1 MESRRTEEF
10 IELLSQVPE
19 ERRWC
24 TEYVQGK
31 YMLMC
36 SHESDG
42 DEEKACEVAK
52 EIINNID
59 LDVTDADI
67 IRTCYDVMA
76 RNGDFEAFMIAMEWN
91 RPMSK
96 KFYLPRARL
105 LKKHGLIDALQG
117 LQDDKYDLVVL
128 NMPPRSGKLI
138 SDDTPVLTRNGW
150 KTHGNLGVGDYVLN
164 DKGNFVLVE
173 DVSPKDYAE
182 YEVWFSNGDKI
193 KCHGNH
199 EWLVYDRH
207 VGKNVVRETRYMI
220 GKIRDCYSDDTCNHY
235 RFLIPQKEPVKG
247 NYNFLPVDPYT
258 YGAWLGDGTNA
269 NPYITGPKTDEV
281 IAQTIE
287 NNGYKIR
294 HIWVNKVTGVLT
306 YSFEGLRESLQCL
319 GLSHSRRNTKKYIH
333 SMYLTA
339 SLSQR
344 LELLAGLLDTDGT
357 YSKKE
362 HRYHYSTTDETL
374 KNDVVSL
381 ISTFGWR
388 ASVIACEPKLSTSN
402 VQGKKVCWVISFNP
416 TMEVPCK
423 VPRKQNKSFSKP
435 RRVSII
441 DIKPLKEKVIGNC
454 IQVEGGIYL
463 VGRQLIPTHNSTL
476 SIFFLAM
483 RAALY
488 PELSILGNGCTTV
501 LTDSFYKEFLNFVT
515 SDEYRFSEIF
525 PSINIVNKSSE
536 YDYLDFN
543 TEKRFHTVTFRSVDA
558 TTTGVAEASN
568 LLYCDDLV
576 KDVETANSKER
587 LDKLY
592 HTYTGTMKDR
602 KVSRLCKDGVYRS
615 CPELHVNTPWSIHDV
630 TSRVIKDA
638 EKMENDDRVKIVSV
652 PCWDEERR
660 SNFEYDYGK
669 GFNTRYYEEMEV
681 AEDPVIFSAKYL
693 MKPIEREGRPFERD
707 SLIYFDELPL
717 DDKGNTKVPDRV
729 VAYNDVSHGG
739 NDYMSM
745 PIAYVYGTDVYI
757 VDVLFMRKFDGDAY
771 SRPKVCEKIINWKI
785 ASCGFEKNNG
795 GDFYESLIHE
805 DLMSLGVRCHTI
817 AFNASTRQS
826 KLDRILSCQSDIHGD
841 SMLNGTFRL
850 FFRNP
855 ASLHKNSEY
864 MAFLENLWGW
874 SQKEGSIQKSQH
886 DDAPDSLAGL
896 IINMLG
902 KRVRGGFSLYD
913 IRDAGY

>member
-24 TEYVQGK
+24 KEYVQGK

-59 LDVTDADI
+59 LDISDDDI

-128 NMPPRSGKLI
+128 NMPPRSGK
-138 SDDTPVLTRNGW
+138 
-150 KTHGNLGVGDYVLN
+150 
-164 DKGNFVLVE
+164 
-173 DVSPKDYAE
+173 
-182 YEVWFSNGDKI
+182 
-193 KCHGNH
+193 
-199 EWLVYDRH
+199 
-207 VGKNVVRETRYMI
+207 
-220 GKIRDCYSDDTCNHY
+220 
-235 RFLIPQKEPVKG
+235 
-247 NYNFLPVDPYT
+247 
-258 YGAWLGDGTNA
+258 
-269 NPYITGPKTDEV
+269 
-281 IAQTIE
+281 
-287 NNGYKIR
+287 
-294 HIWVNKVTGVLT
+294 
-306 YSFEGLRESLQCL
+306 
-319 GLSHSRRNTKKYIH
+319 
-333 SMYLTA
+333 
-339 SLSQR
+339 
-344 LELLAGLLDTDGT
+344 
-357 YSKKE
+357 
-362 HRYHYSTTDETL
+362 
-374 KNDVVSL
+374 
-381 ISTFGWR
+381 
-388 ASVIACEPKLSTSN
+388 
-402 VQGKKVCWVISFNP
+402 
-416 TMEVPCK
+416 
-423 VPRKQNKSFSKP
+423 
-435 RRVSII
+435 
-441 DIKPLKEKVIGNC
+441 
-454 IQVEGGIYL
+454 
-463 VGRQLIPTHNSTL
+463 STL

-525 PSINIVNKSSE
+525 PSISIVNKSSE

-576 KDVETANSKER
+576 KDVETANSKDR

-615 CPELHVNTPWSIHDV
+615 CPELHVNTPWSVHDV

-652 PCWDEERR
+652 PCWDEQRR

-717 DDKGNTKVPDRV
+717 DEKGNVKVPDRI

-745 PIAYVYGTDVYI
+745 PVAYVYGTDVYI

-805 DLMSLGVRCHTI
+805 DLVNLGVRCHTI

-855 ASLHKNSEY
+855 ASLQKNSEY

-874 SQKEGSIQKSQH
+874 NQKEGSIQKIGRAH
-886 DDAPDSLAGL
+886 
-896 IINMLG
+896 
-902 KRVRGGFSLYD
+902 V
-913 IRDAGY
+913 

>member
-24 TEYVQGK
+24 KEYVQGK

-59 LDVTDADI
+59 LDVTDDDI

-128 NMPPRSGKLI
+128 NMPPRSGK
-138 SDDTPVLTRNGW
+138 
-150 KTHGNLGVGDYVLN
+150 
-164 DKGNFVLVE
+164 
-173 DVSPKDYAE
+173 
-182 YEVWFSNGDKI
+182 
-193 KCHGNH
+193 
-199 EWLVYDRH
+199 
-207 VGKNVVRETRYMI
+207 
-220 GKIRDCYSDDTCNHY
+220 
-235 RFLIPQKEPVKG
+235 
-247 NYNFLPVDPYT
+247 
-258 YGAWLGDGTNA
+258 
-269 NPYITGPKTDEV
+269 
-281 IAQTIE
+281 
-287 NNGYKIR
+287 
-294 HIWVNKVTGVLT
+294 
-306 YSFEGLRESLQCL
+306 
-319 GLSHSRRNTKKYIH
+319 
-333 SMYLTA
+333 
-339 SLSQR
+339 
-344 LELLAGLLDTDGT
+344 
-357 YSKKE
+357 
-362 HRYHYSTTDETL
+362 
-374 KNDVVSL
+374 
-381 ISTFGWR
+381 
-388 ASVIACEPKLSTSN
+388 
-402 VQGKKVCWVISFNP
+402 
-416 TMEVPCK
+416 
-423 VPRKQNKSFSKP
+423 
-435 RRVSII
+435 
-441 DIKPLKEKVIGNC
+441 
-454 IQVEGGIYL
+454 
-463 VGRQLIPTHNSTL
+463 STL

-717 DDKGNTKVPDRV
+717 DDKGNTKLPDRV

-874 SQKEGSIQKSQH
+874 SQKEGSVQKSQH

>member
-24 TEYVQGK
+24 KEYVQGK

-52 EIINNID
+52 EIISNID
-59 LDVTDADI
+59 LDVSDDDI

-128 NMPPRSGKLI
+128 NMPPRSGK
-138 SDDTPVLTRNGW
+138 
-150 KTHGNLGVGDYVLN
+150 
-164 DKGNFVLVE
+164 
-173 DVSPKDYAE
+173 
-182 YEVWFSNGDKI
+182 
-193 KCHGNH
+193 
-199 EWLVYDRH
+199 
-207 VGKNVVRETRYMI
+207 
-220 GKIRDCYSDDTCNHY
+220 
-235 RFLIPQKEPVKG
+235 
-247 NYNFLPVDPYT
+247 
-258 YGAWLGDGTNA
+258 
-269 NPYITGPKTDEV
+269 
-281 IAQTIE
+281 
-287 NNGYKIR
+287 
-294 HIWVNKVTGVLT
+294 
-306 YSFEGLRESLQCL
+306 
-319 GLSHSRRNTKKYIH
+319 
-333 SMYLTA
+333 
-339 SLSQR
+339 
-344 LELLAGLLDTDGT
+344 
-357 YSKKE
+357 
-362 HRYHYSTTDETL
+362 
-374 KNDVVSL
+374 
-381 ISTFGWR
+381 
-388 ASVIACEPKLSTSN
+388 
-402 VQGKKVCWVISFNP
+402 
-416 TMEVPCK
+416 
-423 VPRKQNKSFSKP
+423 
-435 RRVSII
+435 
-441 DIKPLKEKVIGNC
+441 
-454 IQVEGGIYL
+454 
-463 VGRQLIPTHNSTL
+463 STL
-476 SIFFLAM
+476 SIFFLTM

-525 PSINIVNKSSE
+525 PNIKIVNKSSE

-630 TSRVIKDA
+630 TSRVIRDA

-785 ASCGFEKNNG
+785 SSCGFEKNNG

-805 DLMSLGVRCHTI
+805 DLVNLGVRCHTI

-826 KLDRILSCQSDIHGD
+826 KLDRILSCQADIHGD
-841 SMLNGTFRL
+841 SMLSGTFRL

>member
-19 ERRWC
+19 ERLWC
-24 TEYVQGK
+24 KEYVQGK

-59 LDVTDADI
+59 LDVTDDDI

-128 NMPPRSGKLI
+128 NMPPRSGK
-138 SDDTPVLTRNGW
+138 
-150 KTHGNLGVGDYVLN
+150 
-164 DKGNFVLVE
+164 
-173 DVSPKDYAE
+173 
-182 YEVWFSNGDKI
+182 
-193 KCHGNH
+193 
-199 EWLVYDRH
+199 
-207 VGKNVVRETRYMI
+207 
-220 GKIRDCYSDDTCNHY
+220 
-235 RFLIPQKEPVKG
+235 
-247 NYNFLPVDPYT
+247 
-258 YGAWLGDGTNA
+258 
-269 NPYITGPKTDEV
+269 
-281 IAQTIE
+281 
-287 NNGYKIR
+287 
-294 HIWVNKVTGVLT
+294 
-306 YSFEGLRESLQCL
+306 
-319 GLSHSRRNTKKYIH
+319 
-333 SMYLTA
+333 
-339 SLSQR
+339 
-344 LELLAGLLDTDGT
+344 
-357 YSKKE
+357 
-362 HRYHYSTTDETL
+362 
-374 KNDVVSL
+374 
-381 ISTFGWR
+381 
-388 ASVIACEPKLSTSN
+388 
-402 VQGKKVCWVISFNP
+402 
-416 TMEVPCK
+416 
-423 VPRKQNKSFSKP
+423 
-435 RRVSII
+435 
-441 DIKPLKEKVIGNC
+441 
-454 IQVEGGIYL
+454 
-463 VGRQLIPTHNSTL
+463 STL

-525 PSINIVNKSSE
+525 PNIKIVNKSSE

-630 TSRVIKDA
+630 TSRVIRDA
-638 EKMENDDRVKIVSV
+638 EKMENSDRVKIVSV

-785 ASCGFEKNNG
+785 SSCGFEKNNG

-805 DLMSLGVRCHTI
+805 DLVNLGVRCHTI

-855 ASLHKNSEY
+855 ASLQKNSEY

-886 DDAPDSLAGL
+886 DRKLSPS
-896 IINMLG
+896 IVMC
-902 KRVRGGFSLYD
+902 
-913 IRDAGY
+913 

>member
-24 TEYVQGK
+24 KEYVQGK

-59 LDVTDADI
+59 LDVSDDDI

-128 NMPPRSGKLI
+128 NMPPRSGK
-138 SDDTPVLTRNGW
+138 
-150 KTHGNLGVGDYVLN
+150 
-164 DKGNFVLVE
+164 
-173 DVSPKDYAE
+173 
-182 YEVWFSNGDKI
+182 
-193 KCHGNH
+193 
-199 EWLVYDRH
+199 
-207 VGKNVVRETRYMI
+207 
-220 GKIRDCYSDDTCNHY
+220 
-235 RFLIPQKEPVKG
+235 
-247 NYNFLPVDPYT
+247 
-258 YGAWLGDGTNA
+258 
-269 NPYITGPKTDEV
+269 
-281 IAQTIE
+281 
-287 NNGYKIR
+287 
-294 HIWVNKVTGVLT
+294 
-306 YSFEGLRESLQCL
+306 
-319 GLSHSRRNTKKYIH
+319 
-333 SMYLTA
+333 
-339 SLSQR
+339 
-344 LELLAGLLDTDGT
+344 
-357 YSKKE
+357 
-362 HRYHYSTTDETL
+362 
-374 KNDVVSL
+374 
-381 ISTFGWR
+381 
-388 ASVIACEPKLSTSN
+388 
-402 VQGKKVCWVISFNP
+402 
-416 TMEVPCK
+416 
-423 VPRKQNKSFSKP
+423 
-435 RRVSII
+435 
-441 DIKPLKEKVIGNC
+441 
-454 IQVEGGIYL
+454 
-463 VGRQLIPTHNSTL
+463 STL

-525 PSINIVNKSSE
+525 PNIKIVNKSSE

-615 CPELHVNTPWSIHDV
+615 CPELHVNTPWSVHDV
-630 TSRVIKDA
+630 TSRVIRDA

-669 GFNTRYYEEMEV
+669 GFDTRYYEEMEV

-805 DLMSLGVRCHTI
+805 DLVNLGVRCHTI

-855 ASLHKNSEY
+855 ASLQKNSEY

-874 SQKEGSIQKSQH
+874 SQKEGSIQKSQK

>member
-24 TEYVQGK
+24 KEYVQGK

-59 LDVTDADI
+59 LDVTDDDI

-128 NMPPRSGKLI
+128 NMPPRSGK
-138 SDDTPVLTRNGW
+138 
-150 KTHGNLGVGDYVLN
+150 
-164 DKGNFVLVE
+164 
-173 DVSPKDYAE
+173 
-182 YEVWFSNGDKI
+182 
-193 KCHGNH
+193 
-199 EWLVYDRH
+199 
-207 VGKNVVRETRYMI
+207 
-220 GKIRDCYSDDTCNHY
+220 
-235 RFLIPQKEPVKG
+235 
-247 NYNFLPVDPYT
+247 
-258 YGAWLGDGTNA
+258 
-269 NPYITGPKTDEV
+269 
-281 IAQTIE
+281 
-287 NNGYKIR
+287 
-294 HIWVNKVTGVLT
+294 
-306 YSFEGLRESLQCL
+306 
-319 GLSHSRRNTKKYIH
+319 
-333 SMYLTA
+333 
-339 SLSQR
+339 
-344 LELLAGLLDTDGT
+344 
-357 YSKKE
+357 
-362 HRYHYSTTDETL
+362 
-374 KNDVVSL
+374 
-381 ISTFGWR
+381 
-388 ASVIACEPKLSTSN
+388 
-402 VQGKKVCWVISFNP
+402 
-416 TMEVPCK
+416 
-423 VPRKQNKSFSKP
+423 
-435 RRVSII
+435 
-441 DIKPLKEKVIGNC
+441 
-454 IQVEGGIYL
+454 
-463 VGRQLIPTHNSTL
+463 STL

-615 CPELHVNTPWSIHDV
+615 CPELHVNTPWSVHDV

-717 DDKGNTKVPDRV
+717 DDKGNTKLPDRV

-805 DLMSLGVRCHTI
+805 DLMSLGIRCHTI

>member
-24 TEYVQGK
+24 KEYVQGK

-59 LDVTDADI
+59 LDVSDDDI

-128 NMPPRSGKLI
+128 NMPPRSGK
-138 SDDTPVLTRNGW
+138 
-150 KTHGNLGVGDYVLN
+150 
-164 DKGNFVLVE
+164 
-173 DVSPKDYAE
+173 
-182 YEVWFSNGDKI
+182 
-193 KCHGNH
+193 
-199 EWLVYDRH
+199 
-207 VGKNVVRETRYMI
+207 
-220 GKIRDCYSDDTCNHY
+220 
-235 RFLIPQKEPVKG
+235 
-247 NYNFLPVDPYT
+247 
-258 YGAWLGDGTNA
+258 
-269 NPYITGPKTDEV
+269 
-281 IAQTIE
+281 
-287 NNGYKIR
+287 
-294 HIWVNKVTGVLT
+294 
-306 YSFEGLRESLQCL
+306 
-319 GLSHSRRNTKKYIH
+319 
-333 SMYLTA
+333 
-339 SLSQR
+339 
-344 LELLAGLLDTDGT
+344 
-357 YSKKE
+357 
-362 HRYHYSTTDETL
+362 
-374 KNDVVSL
+374 
-381 ISTFGWR
+381 
-388 ASVIACEPKLSTSN
+388 
-402 VQGKKVCWVISFNP
+402 
-416 TMEVPCK
+416 
-423 VPRKQNKSFSKP
+423 
-435 RRVSII
+435 
-441 DIKPLKEKVIGNC
+441 
-454 IQVEGGIYL
+454 
-463 VGRQLIPTHNSTL
+463 STL

-525 PSINIVNKSSE
+525 PNIKIVNKSSE

-630 TSRVIKDA
+630 TSRVIRDA

-805 DLMSLGVRCHTI
+805 DLVNLGVRCHTI

-826 KLDRILSCQSDIHGD
+826 KLDRILSCQADIHGD

-855 ASLHKNSEY
+855 ASLQKNSEY

-874 SQKEGSIQKSQH
+874 SQKEGSIQKSQK

>member
-24 TEYVQGK
+24 KEYVQGK

-59 LDVTDADI
+59 LDVTDDDI

-128 NMPPRSGKLI
+128 NMPPRSGK
-138 SDDTPVLTRNGW
+138 
-150 KTHGNLGVGDYVLN
+150 
-164 DKGNFVLVE
+164 
-173 DVSPKDYAE
+173 
-182 YEVWFSNGDKI
+182 
-193 KCHGNH
+193 
-199 EWLVYDRH
+199 
-207 VGKNVVRETRYMI
+207 
-220 GKIRDCYSDDTCNHY
+220 
-235 RFLIPQKEPVKG
+235 
-247 NYNFLPVDPYT
+247 
-258 YGAWLGDGTNA
+258 
-269 NPYITGPKTDEV
+269 
-281 IAQTIE
+281 
-287 NNGYKIR
+287 
-294 HIWVNKVTGVLT
+294 
-306 YSFEGLRESLQCL
+306 
-319 GLSHSRRNTKKYIH
+319 
-333 SMYLTA
+333 
-339 SLSQR
+339 
-344 LELLAGLLDTDGT
+344 
-357 YSKKE
+357 
-362 HRYHYSTTDETL
+362 
-374 KNDVVSL
+374 
-381 ISTFGWR
+381 
-388 ASVIACEPKLSTSN
+388 
-402 VQGKKVCWVISFNP
+402 
-416 TMEVPCK
+416 
-423 VPRKQNKSFSKP
+423 
-435 RRVSII
+435 
-441 DIKPLKEKVIGNC
+441 
-454 IQVEGGIYL
+454 
-463 VGRQLIPTHNSTL
+463 STL

-515 SDEYRFSEIF
+515 SDEYRFGEIF

-592 HTYTGTMKDR
+592 RTYTGTMKDR

-638 EKMENDDRVKIVSV
+638 KKMENDDRVKIVSV

-717 DDKGNTKVPDRV
+717 DEKGNVKVPDRI

-805 DLMSLGVRCHTI
+805 DLVSLGVRCHTI

>member
-24 TEYVQGK
+24 KEYVQGK

-59 LDVTDADI
+59 LDVTDDDI

-128 NMPPRSGKLI
+128 NMPPRSGK
-138 SDDTPVLTRNGW
+138 
-150 KTHGNLGVGDYVLN
+150 
-164 DKGNFVLVE
+164 
-173 DVSPKDYAE
+173 
-182 YEVWFSNGDKI
+182 
-193 KCHGNH
+193 
-199 EWLVYDRH
+199 
-207 VGKNVVRETRYMI
+207 
-220 GKIRDCYSDDTCNHY
+220 
-235 RFLIPQKEPVKG
+235 
-247 NYNFLPVDPYT
+247 
-258 YGAWLGDGTNA
+258 
-269 NPYITGPKTDEV
+269 
-281 IAQTIE
+281 
-287 NNGYKIR
+287 
-294 HIWVNKVTGVLT
+294 
-306 YSFEGLRESLQCL
+306 
-319 GLSHSRRNTKKYIH
+319 
-333 SMYLTA
+333 
-339 SLSQR
+339 
-344 LELLAGLLDTDGT
+344 
-357 YSKKE
+357 
-362 HRYHYSTTDETL
+362 
-374 KNDVVSL
+374 
-381 ISTFGWR
+381 
-388 ASVIACEPKLSTSN
+388 
-402 VQGKKVCWVISFNP
+402 
-416 TMEVPCK
+416 
-423 VPRKQNKSFSKP
+423 
-435 RRVSII
+435 
-441 DIKPLKEKVIGNC
+441 
-454 IQVEGGIYL
+454 
-463 VGRQLIPTHNSTL
+463 STL

-592 HTYTGTMKDR
+592 RTYTGTMKDR

-717 DDKGNTKVPDRV
+717 DDKGNTKLPDRV

>member
-24 TEYVQGK
+24 KEYVQGK

-59 LDVTDADI
+59 LDVTDDDI

-138 SDDTPVLTRNGW
+138 SDDTPVLTKNGW
-150 KTHGNLGVGDYVLN
+150 KTHGDLCVGDYVLN

-173 DVSPKDYAE
+173 GVSPKDYAE
-182 YEVWFSNGDKI
+182 YEVHFSNGEKI

-207 VGKNVVRETRYMI
+207 MGKNVVRETRYMI
-220 GKIRDCYSDDTCNHY
+220 GKIRDCYSDDTHNHY
-235 RFLIPQKEPVKG
+235 RFLIPPTK
-247 NYNFLPVDPYT
+247 
-258 YGAWLGDGTNA
+258 
-269 NPYITGPKTDEV
+269 
-281 IAQTIE
+281 
-287 NNGYKIR
+287 
-294 HIWVNKVTGVLT
+294 
-306 YSFEGLRESLQCL
+306 YS
-319 GLSHSRRNTKKYIH
+319 N
-333 SMYLTA
+333 
-339 SLSQR
+339 
-344 LELLAGLLDTDGT
+344 
-357 YSKKE
+357 
-362 HRYHYSTTDETL
+362 ETQIS
-374 KNDVVSL
+374 VV
-381 ISTFGWR
+381 
-388 ASVIACEPKLSTSN
+388 
-402 VQGKKVCWVISFNP
+402 
-416 TMEVPCK
+416 
-423 VPRKQNKSFSKP
+423 
-435 RRVSII
+435 

-525 PSINIVNKSSE
+525 PSIKIVNKSSE

-615 CPELHVNTPWSIHDV
+615 CPELHVNTPWSVHDV
-630 TSRVIKDA
+630 TSRVIRDA

-805 DLMSLGVRCHTI
+805 DLVNLGVRCHTI

-826 KLDRILSCQSDIHGD
+826 KLDRILSCQADIHGD

-874 SQKEGSIQKSQH
+874 SQKEGSIQKSQK

>member
-24 TEYVQGK
+24 KEYVQGK

-52 EIINNID
+52 EIISNID
-59 LDVTDADI
+59 LDVSDDDI

-128 NMPPRSGKLI
+128 NMPPRSGK
-138 SDDTPVLTRNGW
+138 
-150 KTHGNLGVGDYVLN
+150 
-164 DKGNFVLVE
+164 
-173 DVSPKDYAE
+173 
-182 YEVWFSNGDKI
+182 
-193 KCHGNH
+193 
-199 EWLVYDRH
+199 
-207 VGKNVVRETRYMI
+207 
-220 GKIRDCYSDDTCNHY
+220 
-235 RFLIPQKEPVKG
+235 
-247 NYNFLPVDPYT
+247 
-258 YGAWLGDGTNA
+258 
-269 NPYITGPKTDEV
+269 
-281 IAQTIE
+281 
-287 NNGYKIR
+287 
-294 HIWVNKVTGVLT
+294 
-306 YSFEGLRESLQCL
+306 
-319 GLSHSRRNTKKYIH
+319 
-333 SMYLTA
+333 
-339 SLSQR
+339 
-344 LELLAGLLDTDGT
+344 
-357 YSKKE
+357 
-362 HRYHYSTTDETL
+362 
-374 KNDVVSL
+374 
-381 ISTFGWR
+381 
-388 ASVIACEPKLSTSN
+388 
-402 VQGKKVCWVISFNP
+402 
-416 TMEVPCK
+416 
-423 VPRKQNKSFSKP
+423 
-435 RRVSII
+435 
-441 DIKPLKEKVIGNC
+441 
-454 IQVEGGIYL
+454 
-463 VGRQLIPTHNSTL
+463 STL

-515 SDEYRFSEIF
+515 SDEYRFNEIF
-525 PSINIVNKSSE
+525 PNIKIVNKSSE

-615 CPELHVNTPWSIHDV
+615 CPELHVNTPWSVHDV
-630 TSRVIKDA
+630 TSRVIRDA

-717 DDKGNTKVPDRV
+717 DEKGNTKVPDRV

-805 DLMSLGVRCHTI
+805 DLVNLGVRCHTI

-874 SQKEGSIQKSQH
+874 SQKEGSIQKSQK

>member
-24 TEYVQGK
+24 KEYVQGK

-59 LDVTDADI
+59 LDISDDDI

-128 NMPPRSGKLI
+128 NMPPRSGK
-138 SDDTPVLTRNGW
+138 
-150 KTHGNLGVGDYVLN
+150 
-164 DKGNFVLVE
+164 
-173 DVSPKDYAE
+173 
-182 YEVWFSNGDKI
+182 
-193 KCHGNH
+193 
-199 EWLVYDRH
+199 
-207 VGKNVVRETRYMI
+207 
-220 GKIRDCYSDDTCNHY
+220 
-235 RFLIPQKEPVKG
+235 
-247 NYNFLPVDPYT
+247 
-258 YGAWLGDGTNA
+258 
-269 NPYITGPKTDEV
+269 
-281 IAQTIE
+281 
-287 NNGYKIR
+287 
-294 HIWVNKVTGVLT
+294 
-306 YSFEGLRESLQCL
+306 
-319 GLSHSRRNTKKYIH
+319 
-333 SMYLTA
+333 
-339 SLSQR
+339 
-344 LELLAGLLDTDGT
+344 
-357 YSKKE
+357 
-362 HRYHYSTTDETL
+362 
-374 KNDVVSL
+374 
-381 ISTFGWR
+381 
-388 ASVIACEPKLSTSN
+388 
-402 VQGKKVCWVISFNP
+402 
-416 TMEVPCK
+416 
-423 VPRKQNKSFSKP
+423 
-435 RRVSII
+435 
-441 DIKPLKEKVIGNC
+441 
-454 IQVEGGIYL
+454 
-463 VGRQLIPTHNSTL
+463 STL

-525 PSINIVNKSSE
+525 PSISIVNKSSE

-576 KDVETANSKER
+576 KDVETANSKDR

-615 CPELHVNTPWSIHDV
+615 CPELHVNTPWSVHDV

-652 PCWDEERR
+652 PCWDEQRR

-717 DDKGNTKVPDRV
+717 DEKGNVKIPDRI

-745 PIAYVYGTDVYI
+745 PVAYVYGTDVYI

-805 DLMSLGVRCHTI
+805 DLVNLGVRCHTI

-855 ASLHKNSEY
+855 ASLQKNSEY

-874 SQKEGSIQKSQH
+874 NQKEGSIQKSQH
-886 DDAPDSLAGL
+886 DRKLSPSIA
-896 IINMLG
+896 IC
-902 KRVRGGFSLYD
+902 
-913 IRDAGY
+913 

>member
-24 TEYVQGK
+24 KEYVQGK

-59 LDVTDADI
+59 LDVTDDDI

-128 NMPPRSGKLI
+128 NMPPRSGK
-138 SDDTPVLTRNGW
+138 
-150 KTHGNLGVGDYVLN
+150 
-164 DKGNFVLVE
+164 
-173 DVSPKDYAE
+173 
-182 YEVWFSNGDKI
+182 
-193 KCHGNH
+193 
-199 EWLVYDRH
+199 
-207 VGKNVVRETRYMI
+207 
-220 GKIRDCYSDDTCNHY
+220 
-235 RFLIPQKEPVKG
+235 
-247 NYNFLPVDPYT
+247 
-258 YGAWLGDGTNA
+258 
-269 NPYITGPKTDEV
+269 
-281 IAQTIE
+281 
-287 NNGYKIR
+287 
-294 HIWVNKVTGVLT
+294 
-306 YSFEGLRESLQCL
+306 
-319 GLSHSRRNTKKYIH
+319 
-333 SMYLTA
+333 
-339 SLSQR
+339 
-344 LELLAGLLDTDGT
+344 
-357 YSKKE
+357 
-362 HRYHYSTTDETL
+362 
-374 KNDVVSL
+374 
-381 ISTFGWR
+381 
-388 ASVIACEPKLSTSN
+388 
-402 VQGKKVCWVISFNP
+402 
-416 TMEVPCK
+416 
-423 VPRKQNKSFSKP
+423 
-435 RRVSII
+435 
-441 DIKPLKEKVIGNC
+441 
-454 IQVEGGIYL
+454 
-463 VGRQLIPTHNSTL
+463 STL

-525 PSINIVNKSSE
+525 PSISIVNKSSE

-717 DDKGNTKVPDRV
+717 DEKGNTKLPDRV

-805 DLMSLGVRCHTI
+805 DLMSLGIRCHTI
-817 AFNASTRQS
+817 AFNTSTRQS

>member
-24 TEYVQGK
+24 KEYVQGK

-42 DEEKACEVAK
+42 DGEKACEVAK

-59 LDVTDADI
+59 LDVSDDDI

-128 NMPPRSGKLI
+128 NMPPRSGK
-138 SDDTPVLTRNGW
+138 
-150 KTHGNLGVGDYVLN
+150 
-164 DKGNFVLVE
+164 
-173 DVSPKDYAE
+173 
-182 YEVWFSNGDKI
+182 
-193 KCHGNH
+193 
-199 EWLVYDRH
+199 
-207 VGKNVVRETRYMI
+207 
-220 GKIRDCYSDDTCNHY
+220 
-235 RFLIPQKEPVKG
+235 
-247 NYNFLPVDPYT
+247 
-258 YGAWLGDGTNA
+258 
-269 NPYITGPKTDEV
+269 
-281 IAQTIE
+281 
-287 NNGYKIR
+287 
-294 HIWVNKVTGVLT
+294 
-306 YSFEGLRESLQCL
+306 
-319 GLSHSRRNTKKYIH
+319 
-333 SMYLTA
+333 
-339 SLSQR
+339 
-344 LELLAGLLDTDGT
+344 
-357 YSKKE
+357 
-362 HRYHYSTTDETL
+362 
-374 KNDVVSL
+374 
-381 ISTFGWR
+381 
-388 ASVIACEPKLSTSN
+388 
-402 VQGKKVCWVISFNP
+402 
-416 TMEVPCK
+416 
-423 VPRKQNKSFSKP
+423 
-435 RRVSII
+435 
-441 DIKPLKEKVIGNC
+441 
-454 IQVEGGIYL
+454 
-463 VGRQLIPTHNSTL
+463 STL

-525 PSINIVNKSSE
+525 PSIKIVNKSSE

-630 TSRVIKDA
+630 TSRVIRDA
-638 EKMENDDRVKIVSV
+638 EKMENNDRVKIVSV

-805 DLMSLGVRCHTI
+805 DLVNLGVRCHTI

-886 DDAPDSLAGL
+886 DRKLSPS
-896 IINMLG
+896 IVMC
-902 KRVRGGFSLYD
+902 
-913 IRDAGY
+913 